1 MVAKRWKTRNIWPLQ
16 ESFLGYLSYPLQSQR
31 KSKREQQKYHSGGF
45 QSLHK
50 LAIAVVHNHHTPWIL
65 SLQNQQHT
73 RATNRIKHLTHFLK
87 LGLLVMWDG
96 VHGRRRIEVTC
107 LDLLNCSFNLCNS
120 QGLAPWVATG
130 ALYECTLCLWLH
142 CLVKS
147 IPIKPTILQ

>member
-1 MVAKRWKTRNIWPLQ
+1 MTSVHGGKKMEDQKHLTSARIIFGLF
-16 ESFLGYLSYPLQSQR
+16 ELSSPVTK

-107 LDLLNCSFNLCNS
+107 LDLLNCSLNLCNS
-120 QGLAPWVATG
+120 QGLAP
-130 ALYECTLCLWLH
+130 
-142 CLVKS
+142 
-147 IPIKPTILQ
+147 